1 MKKIFS
7 NNMSRFKKSFRF
19 AVHGL
24 RYAFQNERNFRI
36 ESAIA
41 LGILILAFV
50 LELSLLEKSV
60 LLVMCA
66 VVLGMELANTAL
78 ERVIDMLKPR
88 VHPYAR
94 IVKDVM
100 AGAVLLV
107 SFVAVLIGVL
117 IFLPHLLV
125 QV

>member
-1 MKKIFS
+1 
-7 NNMSRFKKSFRF
+7 MSRFKKSLRF
-19 AVHGL
+19 AIHGL
-24 RYAFQNERNFRI
+24 RYAFKNERNFRI
-36 ESAIA
+36 ESSIA
-41 LGILILAFV
+41 LGVIVLSFV
-50 LELSLLEKSV
+50 FGLSLLEKSI

-107 SFVAVLIGVL
+107 SFIAVLIGVL
-117 IFLPHLLV
+117 IFLPYFLV
-125 QV
+125 LE

>member
-1 MKKIFS
+1 MGVLVL
-7 NNMSRFKKSFRF
+7 SF
-19 AVHGL
+19 
-24 RYAFQNERNFRI
+24 I
-36 ESAIA
+36 
-41 LGILILAFV
+41 
-50 LELSLLEKSV
+50 LELSLLEKSI
-60 LLVMCA
+60 LLTMCA

-107 SFVAVLIGVL
+107 SFVALLIGVL
-117 IFLPHLLV
+117 IFLPYLLV
-125 QV
+125 QL

>member
-1 MKKIFS
+1 MNI
-7 NNMSRFKKSFRF
+7 NRLTKSFRF
-19 AVHGL
+19 AIHGL
-24 RYAFQNERNFRI
+24 RYAFLHERNFRI
-36 ESAIA
+36 ESGVA
-41 LGILILAFV
+41 LGVLALSFM
-50 LELSLLEKSV
+50 LELSLLEKSI
-60 LLVMCA
+60 LLTMCA

-107 SFVAVLIGVL
+107 SFVALLIGVL
-117 IFLPHLLV
+117 IFLPYLLV

>member
-1 MKKIFS
+1 
-7 NNMSRFKKSFRF
+7 MSRFKKSLRF
-19 AVHGL
+19 ALHGL
-24 RYAFQNERNFRI
+24 RYAFKNERNFRI
-36 ESAIA
+36 ESITA
-41 LGILILAFV
+41 LGIITLAF
-50 LELSLLEKSV
+50 LLEIPTLEKGI

-66 VVLGMELANTAL
+66 LVLGMELANTAL

-125 QV
+125 LQ